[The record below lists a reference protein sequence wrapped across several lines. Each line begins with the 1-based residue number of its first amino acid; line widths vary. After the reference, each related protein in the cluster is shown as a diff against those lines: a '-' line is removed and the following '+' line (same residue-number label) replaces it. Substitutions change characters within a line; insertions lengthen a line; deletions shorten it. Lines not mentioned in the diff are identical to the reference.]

1 MTVST
6 THDIVAIRADVAS
19 GMAWQQLGAMPHVSI
34 KELWSS
40 EGAAAGLLRIDP
52 HAREVAHLH
61 SHGRHHL
68 WVLDGHVEING
79 IGLPD
84 GQLRARPGRRIA
96 RLDKPRRAGLHAGL
110 RLPSAAGRNTQPPG
124 PGPCRWGS

>member
-1 MTVST
+1 MTAS
-6 THDIVAIRADVAS
+6 DEPCIVAIRADVAS

-40 EGAAAGLLRIDP
+40 QGATAGLLRIDP

-79 IGLPD
+79 IGLPE
-84 GQLRARPGRRIA
+84 GSYVHVP
-96 RLDKPRRAGLHAGL
+96 AGALHALTNPGEQACTL
-110 RLPSAAGRNTQPPG
+110 GFASFRSRPNTQPPR
-124 PGPCRWGS
+124 PGPCRWGC